1 MILKLRFTTETS
13 QEATFEDLVNFAFA
27 PTTAFTDAPWTGQ
40 VCSDQHVLQYSHPLS
55 LGRGVWLRHSSGR
68 RLLSLSFQHCTVV
81 GYQ

>member
-27 PTTAFTDAPWTGQ
+27 PTTAFTDALWTGQ

-55 LGRGVWLRHSSGR
+55 LGHGVWLRHSSGR